1 MKKQLI
7 TEISRLREMM
17 GLKPQLLMEGG
28 VNKVFIE
35 FLQGWYRGTAKGTRD
50 DVFLYLL
57 KSSDEVATFN
67 SIAKGSWEGTGKG
80 GKRTAKDLSGE
91 WKPNKKVFGDNDS
104 ELSAFMRGLDD
115 DLMSPNE
122 AEMLMR
128 IIKHGDMLDEMVD
141 GMMKS
146 NSLVR
151 HFKELFPSGKPNI
164 DIIARELN
172 TGVDDELVLVL
183 QRRLAKELPKI
194 QVTNPLKVPRVKIK
208 GKDIGG
214 FTIPA
219 LKVKIPRF
227 IYAFNYKNIAKVL
240 WTRSFWKKTGMW
252 IFGLG
257 LADQISR
264 GVQKWQNTGVY
275 DKSGVNNNPFSPA
288 FYLSKVKEYEELNDQ
303 DWLDANMIK
312 PTELA
317 AIISKL
323 KTAGVGSAADF
334 STDDDDIVSVY
345 ANDIKTN
352 FQAAQVANEWLEE
365 EDSDLEKDILASM
378 NFPIQLVG
386 TDWLGKFVTG
396 GVNSILPDWVGE
408 IDWTD
413 TNIKSIYN
421 IIKKYDDYF
430 KDDGTG
436 VREGPST
443 MGDKELKDFYKQIIT
458 YPPKLIHDDTI
469 YCSTRGFKILPGA
482 WTPLVADQPS
492 WQDAKNYIKNMDA
505 EKFNE
510 IHKEG
515 VGDGIDVYIISEDG
529 DCSHIEI
536 TEPSAADYKKNV
548 EEYFNVVKEVIN
560 DGPEEEDI

>member
-194 QVTNPLKVPRVKIK
+194 QVTNPLKVPRVKI
-208 GKDIGG
+208 
-214 FTIPA
+214 
-219 LKVKIPRF
+219 
-227 IYAFNYKNIAKVL
+227 
-240 WTRSFWKKTGMW
+240 
-252 IFGLG
+252 
-257 LADQISR
+257 
-264 GVQKWQNTGVY
+264 
-275 DKSGVNNNPFSPA
+275 
-288 FYLSKVKEYEELNDQ
+288 
-303 DWLDANMIK
+303 
-312 PTELA
+312 
-317 AIISKL
+317 
-323 KTAGVGSAADF
+323 
-334 STDDDDIVSVY
+334 
-345 ANDIKTN
+345 
-352 FQAAQVANEWLEE
+352 
-365 EDSDLEKDILASM
+365 
-378 NFPIQLVG
+378 
-386 TDWLGKFVTG
+386 
-396 GVNSILPDWVGE
+396 
-408 IDWTD
+408 
-413 TNIKSIYN
+413 
-421 IIKKYDDYF
+421 
-430 KDDGTG
+430 
-436 VREGPST
+436 
-443 MGDKELKDFYKQIIT
+443 
-458 YPPKLIHDDTI
+458 
-469 YCSTRGFKILPGA
+469 
-482 WTPLVADQPS
+482 
-492 WQDAKNYIKNMDA
+492 
-505 EKFNE
+505 
-510 IHKEG
+510 
-515 VGDGIDVYIISEDG
+515 
-529 DCSHIEI
+529 
-536 TEPSAADYKKNV
+536 
-548 EEYFNVVKEVIN
+548 
-560 DGPEEEDI
+560 